1 MIKNLLNNIKN
12 LEIFNTRIKTK
23 FETVPAKEVE
33 LILKAF
39 TSNNYEIWNKY
50 NALLTKFTLK

>member
-12 LEIFNTRIKTK
+12 LEIFNTRIKTA
-23 FETVPAKEVE
+23 PAKEVE
-33 LILKAF
+33 RILKAF